1 LDSGAGGVEESDLK
15 SSCLNKSMAVYQCE
29 YCYFLTKSRTNYN
42 KHLTTEEHIKKED
55 IHEIRE
61 LRKLIVE
68 RQDELIMKGRK
79 VIYILKQY
87 NKSVKN
93 NNPSLT
99 LKNLFEL
106 ENSDRNNIKFIVTNL
121 KNRKNELEKK
131 HNLI

>member
-1 LDSGAGGVEESDLK
+1 
-15 SSCLNKSMAVYQCE
+15 MVYCE
-29 YCYFLTKSRTNYN
+29 YCHFFTTSRTNYN
-42 KHLTTEEHIKKED
+42 KHLTTEDHIKNED

-61 LRKLIVE
+61 LRNLIIE
-68 RQDELIMKGRK
+68 RQDELIMKGK
-79 VIYILKQY
+79 TVIYILKQY

-99 LKNLFEL
+99 LKNLFDL
-106 ENSDRNNIKFIVTNL
+106 EDSERKNIKFMVTNL